1 MAKTIRD
8 FTILKYRDFQYQF
21 SMDDL
26 SSGDYYI
33 DFKLYTYNG
42 INAVQK
48 CNTKELAK
56 IINKTYENCPLDK
69 RLSAKIIASNDPEL
83 ILDGVKRLN
92 SV

>member
-1 MAKTIRD
+1 MAKVLRD
-8 FTILKYRDFQYQF
+8 YTILKYGEFQYQF

-26 SSGDYYI
+26 SVGDYYI

-42 INAVQK
+42 HNAVQK

-56 IINKTYENCPLDK
+56 MINKTYENCSLDK

-83 ILDGVKRLN
+83 YLNGVKRL
-92 SV
+92 